1 MTERATALAVIL
13 LATAVMPCGPLAHAD
28 PIDDQTAT
36 CAACHGTAGI
46 PIDETIPIIW
56 GQQEGYLYL
65 QLRDFKSGARS
76 NPIMSVVASKLSR
89 DEMLALAAYFAQ
101 KTWPTVSQPAA
112 SDADIGT
119 ARRDIASIGCA
130 ACHSDH
136 FQGAGTVPRIAGQ
149 FAAYLGKTMFNLRTG
164 ARANNPGMTNLMRAT
179 PEQDFPALERYLSG
193 L

>member
-1 MTERATALAVIL
+1 MTERGTALAVIL
-13 LATAVMPCGPLAHAD
+13 LATALMQGGPLAHAD
-28 PIDDQTAT
+28 PIDDQSAM
-36 CAACHGTAGI
+36 CGACHGAAGV
-46 PIDETIPIIW
+46 PVNETIPIIW

-76 NPIMSVVASKLSR
+76 NPIMSPIASRLSR
-89 DEMLALAAYFAQ
+89 DDMLALAAYFTH
-101 KTWPTVSQPAA
+101 KKWPTVGQPAA
-112 SDADIGT
+112 SEADIQT
-119 ARRDIASIGCA
+119 ARRDIASVGCP

-136 FQGAGTVPRIAGQ
+136 FEGASTVPRIAGQ
-149 FAAYLGKTMFNLRTG
+149 FAAYLSKTMLDLRTR